1 MQKKEENFKK
11 KIIVWVL
18 LLGVTLVG
26 CQREILYDHLSQ
38 EDANKVMVLLQK
50 HGIEASLGSVEKQNE
65 ISWNLQV
72 SKNDLPR
79 ARELIVSSNIISPK
93 SPGLKEV
100 YQAGG
105 SSSWIKTP
113 AEERARYLL
122 ALKGEVVNALKRL
135 PDVVEA
141 DVVLNIPEPTKLGRE
156 QKRPTASVVIKAQ
169 KPQLGESALSEV
181 VIQQWVSN
189 TVEDLAPRDVSVLI
203 NYVAPI
209 GTTLRPG
216 ETVTLPHTS
225 DGSEATTP
233 EGPTVRLMGLQLN
246 PASRQRLKV
255 YLLVFFTILVLLSL
269 ALIVT
274 ILQSRR
280 TRQELKALKGG
291 ETPLVLEEGRARP
304 RLPSGKQEEEER
316 EE

>member
-1 MQKKEENFKK
+1 MG
-11 KIIVWVL
+11 I
-18 LLGVTLVG
+18 TLIG
-26 CQREILYDHLSQ
+26 CQREVLYDHLSQ
-38 EDANKVMVLLQK
+38 EDANKVLVLLQK

-65 ISWNLQV
+65 VSWNLQV

-93 SPGLKEV
+93 SPGLKEI
-100 YQAGG
+100 YQAEG
-105 SSSWIKTP
+105 SGSWIKTP

-216 ETVTLPHTS
+216 ETVTLPHTP
-225 DGSEATTP
+225 GSGEEAATP
-233 EGPTVRLMGLQLN
+233 EGSVVRLMGLQLN

-280 TRQELKALKGG
+280 TRQELKALQGG
-291 ETPLVLEEGRARP
+291 ETPLVLEEGGARP
-304 RLPSGKQEEEER
+304 RLPPGKQEEEER